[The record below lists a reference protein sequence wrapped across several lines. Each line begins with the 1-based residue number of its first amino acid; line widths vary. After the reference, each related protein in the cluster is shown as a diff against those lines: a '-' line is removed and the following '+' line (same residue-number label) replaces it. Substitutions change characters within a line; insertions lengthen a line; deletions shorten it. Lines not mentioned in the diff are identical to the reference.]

1 MLSDFTYI
9 LHRKQW
15 ENEKKGNA
23 DGGKIEN
30 QDAQRISKKDVGA
43 AMKRVMN
50 EKGS

>member
-1 MLSDFTYI
+1 M
-9 LHRKQW
+9 RKR
-15 ENEKKGNA
+15 GNA